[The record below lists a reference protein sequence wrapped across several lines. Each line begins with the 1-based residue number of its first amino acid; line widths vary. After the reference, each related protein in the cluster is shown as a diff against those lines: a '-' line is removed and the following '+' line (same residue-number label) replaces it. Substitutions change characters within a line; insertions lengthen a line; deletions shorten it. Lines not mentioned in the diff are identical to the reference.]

1 LKYSAIIQTFVIKTK
16 TPSSTV
22 KYLVDN
28 FSENVYLLESKFERV
43 VFELFSKVLWV
54 HRFWLNEHF
63 SD

>member
-1 LKYSAIIQTFVIKTK
+1 MIQTFVIKTK

-43 VFELFSKVLWV
+43 VFELFNSVYSHYSLRAWV
-54 HRFWLNEHF
+54 HRF
-63 SD
+63 